1 MKRRKEDDDLD
12 SLLCD
17 YQKPTMILRQNQA
30 KLVFLVIILCFFC
43 SCSLIFYILSN
54 NTNWNCECESNVE
67 ARREIIS
74 EPLKGDHK
82 LCILVPFRDRFEELL
97 EFAPYI
103 HKFLSK
109 QNVDHEIYILHQ
121 VDKYRWVVK
130 IKSFFLF

>member
-1 MKRRKEDDDLD
+1 
-12 SLLCD
+12 
-17 YQKPTMILRQNQA
+17 MILRQNQA

-54 NTNWNCECESNVE
+54 NMNWNCECESSVE
-67 ARREIIS
+67 SKRENIIS

-103 HKFLSK
+103 NKFLTK

-121 VDKYRWVVK
+121 VDKYR
-130 IKSFFLF
+130 

>member
-1 MKRRKEDDDLD
+1 MKTRDDPKLETDLQ
-12 SLLCD
+12 LCES
-17 YQKPTMILRQNQA
+17 QKPKMILRQNQA
-30 KLVFLVIILCFFC
+30 KLVFLVIILCFFS

-54 NTNWNCECESNVE
+54 NMNWNCECESKIE
-67 ARREIIS
+67 SKRESIS

-103 HKFLSK
+103 HRFLSK

-121 VDKYRWVVK
+121 VDKYR
-130 IKSFFLF
+130 

>member
-1 MKRRKEDDDLD
+1 MKTRDDKKLETDL
-12 SLLCD
+12 CEP
-17 YQKPTMILRQNQA
+17 QKPKMILRQNQA

-54 NTNWNCECESNVE
+54 NMNWNCECESKIE
-67 ARREIIS
+67 SKREPIS

-121 VDKYRWVVK
+121 VDKYR
-130 IKSFFLF
+130 